1 MRCSLPPRAEDA
13 RLAESYDVGRRSSLT
28 GRLLTFGGAFHAHR
42 HPLIHYAPD
51 FPQSIPPP
59 ASLSALHILSCD
71 TAIFSLSKHSV
82 FSSHGILEDFYRIIY
97 EGFIDIKKRILLFT
111 IKIVTNV
118 KVYFERVSKCLK
130 KKGNE

>member
-13 RLAESYDVGRRSSLT
+13 RLAESYDVGKRSSLT

-59 ASLSALHILSCD
+59 PPASLSALHILSCD

-82 FSSHGILEDFYRIIY
+82 FHRTGFSRIFA
-97 EGFIDIKKRILLFT
+97 ELFT
-111 IKIVTNV
+111 
-118 KVYFERVSKCLK
+118 RDL
-130 KKGNE
+130 